1 MIKDMTVGNPTGLI
15 IKFAIPLLIGNLFQ
29 QLYNISDIIILGRIL
44 GVNALA
50 AAGASAPV
58 FFTMLLITFG
68 FTAGLC
74 VITAQRFGAKDEIG
88 VRRSVTHSIVASAVL
103 CFLVTAILCTF
114 MHEVLRKMNTPENI
128 MKDAHTFIFTLTLGL
143 FLIVGYNL
151 LSGFIRALG
160 DSKTP
165 LYFLIFSSVLNIL
178 LNLLFICVLKM
189 GIIGSAL
196 GTNVAMGI
204 SVICCMF
211 YIGKKFPILKLK
223 KEDWKLNW
231 EFMKTHLVVAIPMS
245 LQFSVIAIG
254 LLIIQA
260 VCNSFGANT
269 IAAFTS
275 ALRIE
280 QLSTQPLLALGIA
293 LATYSAQNYGAGQ
306 IKRIRQGV
314 AKSSLISI
322 GFSIFAALLVRF
334 YGENFIDIF
343 LKENNEEI
351 IQIGHDYLN
360 ISTMFYIFLGQIF
373 IFRNTLQGM
382 GRTFIPLLA
391 CIVELVMRSFAAVY
405 LAQHIG
411 YLGLCYA
418 SPIAWFGAAMVVS
431 SGYVFTLKQLKNQRF
446 YNNCKWLG
454 HKLGL
459 CHKKHT
465 IPNTINPDNIK

>member
-15 IKFAIPLLIGNLFQ
+15 IKFAIPLLLGNLFQ
-29 QLYNISDIIILGRIL
+29 QLYNISDILILGRIL

-50 AAGASAPV
+50 AAGASAPI

-88 VRRSVTHSIVASAVL
+88 VRRSVTHSIVASAAL
-103 CFLVTAILCTF
+103 CITVTSILCIF
-114 MHEVLRKMNTPENI
+114 MHDILRNMNIPEKI
-128 MKDAHTFIFTLTLGL
+128 MDDAYRFIFTLSLGL
-143 FLIVGYNL
+143 VLIVGYNL

-165 LYFLIFSSVLNIL
+165 LYFLIFSSLLNIL
-178 LNLLFICVLKM
+178 LNFLFIYVFKL

-196 GTNVAMGI
+196 GTNVAMAI
-204 SVICCMF
+204 SVFCCMI

-231 EFMKTHLVVAIPMS
+231 DFMKTHLIVAIPMS

-260 VCNSFGANT
+260 VCNSFGENT

-280 QLSTQPLLALGIA
+280 QLGTQPILAIGLA

-314 AKSSLISI
+314 ASTSVISI
-322 GFSIFAALLVRF
+322 IFSIFLALLVRF

-343 LKENNEEI
+343 LKEKNEEI
-351 IQIGHDYLN
+351 INIGHDYLN
-360 ISTMFYIFLGQIF
+360 ISTMFYVFLGQIF
-373 IFRNTLQGM
+373 IFRNALQGM
-382 GRTFIPLLA
+382 GRTIIPLIA
-391 CIVELVMRSFAAVY
+391 SVTELVMRSFAAVY

-418 SPIAWFGAAMVVS
+418 SPIAWFGAAVVVAL
-431 SGYVFTLKQLKNQRF
+431 GYAYTLRQIRRQRM
-446 YNNCKWLG
+446 YNKVKWLG
-454 HKLGL
+454 HKLGFL
-459 CHKKHT
+459 KKEQPVQR
-465 IPNTINPDNIK
+465 ISPDNIK

>member
-88 VRRSVTHSIVASAVL
+88 VRRSVTHSIVASAIL

-128 MKDAHTFIFTLTLGL
+128 MEDAHTFIFTLTLGL

-178 LNLLFICVLKM
+178 LNLFFICVLKL

-204 SVICCMF
+204 SVICCMV

-223 KEDWKLNW
+223 KEDWNLNW
-231 EFMKTHLVVAIPMS
+231 NFMKTHLAVAIPMS

-322 GFSIFAALLVRF
+322 GFSLFAALLVRF

-360 ISTMFYIFLGQIF
+360 ISTLFYIFLGQIF

-391 CIVELVMRSFAAVY
+391 CIVELVVRSFAAVY

-418 SPIAWFGAAMVVS
+418 SPIAWFGAATVVAL
-431 SGYVFTLKQLKNQRF
+431 GYAYTLRQIRHQRM
-446 YNNCKWLG
+446 YNRVKWLK
-454 HKLGL
+454 HLLGFR
-459 CHKKHT
+459 KKDH
-465 IPNTINPDNIK
+465 IVQRISPDNIK

>member
-15 IKFAIPLLIGNLFQ
+15 IRFAIPLLIGNLFQ
-29 QLYNISDIIILGRIL
+29 QLYNISDIIIVGRIL

-50 AAGASAPV
+50 AAGASAPI
-58 FFTMLLITFG
+58 FFTILLVTFG

-88 VRRSVTHSIVASAVL
+88 VRRSVTHSIVASIIL
-103 CFLVTAILCTF
+103 CFFVTTILCF
-114 MHEVLRKMNTPENI
+114 YMHEILRKMNVPEQI
-128 MKDAHTFIFTLTLGL
+128 MEDAHTFIFTLTLGL
-143 FLIVGYNL
+143 SLIVGYNL
-151 LSGFIRALG
+151 LAGFIRALG

-165 LYFLIFSSVLNIL
+165 LYFLIFSSILNII
-178 LNLLFICVLKM
+178 LNLLFIYVLKL

-196 GTNVAMGI
+196 GTIVAMAI

-231 EFMKTHLVVAIPMS
+231 DFMKTHLNVAVPMS
-245 LQFSVIAIG
+245 LQFSVLAIG

-260 VCNSFGANT
+260 VCNSFGENT

-280 QLSTQPLLALGIA
+280 QMSTQPLLALGFA

-314 AKSSLISI
+314 ASTSIISI
-322 GFSIFAALLVRF
+322 IFSIFAAVLVRF
-334 YGENFIDIF
+334 YGENFIDVF
-343 LKENNEEI
+343 LKEKNEEI

-382 GRTFIPLLA
+382 GKTIIPLLA
-391 CIVELVMRSFAAVY
+391 SIVELLTRSFAAIY
-405 LAQHIG
+405 LAEKLG
-411 YLGLCYA
+411 YLGICYA
-418 SPIAWFGAAMVVS
+418 SPISWVGAAIVVS
-431 SGYVFTLKQLKNQRF
+431 LGYIYTLRQIRNKKI
-446 YNNCKWLG
+446 YHKIKWLSY
-454 HKLGL
+454 KLRF
-459 CHKKHT
+459 HRKVEIEYQK
-465 IPNTINPDNIK
+465 ISPDNIK

>member
-15 IKFAIPLLIGNLFQ
+15 IKFAIPLLLGNLFQ
-29 QLYNISDIIILGRIL
+29 QLYNISDILILGRIL

-50 AAGASAPV
+50 AAGASAPI

-88 VRRSVTHSIVASAVL
+88 VRRSVTHSIVASAAL
-103 CFLVTAILCTF
+103 CITVTSILCIF
-114 MHEVLRKMNTPENI
+114 MHDILRNMNIPEKI
-128 MKDAHTFIFTLTLGL
+128 MDDAYRFIFTLSLGL
-143 FLIVGYNL
+143 VLIVGYNL
-151 LSGFIRALG
+151 LSGFTRALG

-165 LYFLIFSSVLNIL
+165 LYFLIFSSLLNIL
-178 LNLLFICVLKM
+178 LNFLFIYVFKL

-196 GTNVAMGI
+196 GTNVAMAI
-204 SVICCMF
+204 SVFCCMI

-231 EFMKTHLVVAIPMS
+231 DFMKTHLIVAIPMS

-260 VCNSFGANT
+260 VCNSFGENT

-280 QLSTQPLLALGIA
+280 QLGTQPILAIGLA

-314 AKSSLISI
+314 ASTSVISI
-322 GFSIFAALLVRF
+322 IFSIFLALLVRF

-343 LKENNEEI
+343 LKEKNEEI
-351 IQIGHDYLN
+351 INIGHDYLN
-360 ISTMFYIFLGQIF
+360 ISTMFYVFLGQIF
-373 IFRNTLQGM
+373 IFRNALQGM
-382 GRTFIPLLA
+382 GRTIIPLIA
-391 CIVELVMRSFAAVY
+391 SVTELVMRSFAAVY

-418 SPIAWFGAAMVVS
+418 SPIAWFGAAVVVAL
-431 SGYVFTLKQLKNQRF
+431 GYAYTLRQIRRQRM
-446 YNNCKWLG
+446 YNKVKWLG
-454 HKLGL
+454 HKLGFL
-459 CHKKHT
+459 KKEHPVQR
-465 IPNTINPDNIK
+465 ISPDNIK

>member
-15 IKFAIPLLIGNLFQ
+15 IKFAIPLLLGNLFQ
-29 QLYNISDIIILGRIL
+29 QLYNISDILILGRIL

-50 AAGASAPV
+50 AAGASAPI

-88 VRRSVTHSIVASAVL
+88 VRRSVTHSIVASAAL
-103 CFLVTAILCTF
+103 CITVTSILCIF
-114 MHEVLRKMNTPENI
+114 MHDILRNMNIPEKI
-128 MKDAHTFIFTLTLGL
+128 MDDAYRFIFTLSLGL
-143 FLIVGYNL
+143 VLIVGYNL

-165 LYFLIFSSVLNIL
+165 LYFLIFSSLLNIL
-178 LNLLFICVLKM
+178 LNFLFIYVFKL

-196 GTNVAMGI
+196 GTNVAMAI
-204 SVICCMF
+204 SVFCCMI

-231 EFMKTHLVVAIPMS
+231 DFMKTHLIVAIPMS

-260 VCNSFGANT
+260 VCNSFGENT

-280 QLSTQPLLALGIA
+280 QLGTQPILAIGLA

-314 AKSSLISI
+314 ASTSVISI
-322 GFSIFAALLVRF
+322 IFSIFLALLVRF

-343 LKENNEEI
+343 LKEKNEEI
-351 IQIGHDYLN
+351 INIGHDYLN
-360 ISTMFYIFLGQIF
+360 ISTMFYVFLGQIF
-373 IFRNTLQGM
+373 IFRNALQGM
-382 GRTFIPLLA
+382 GRTIIPLIA
-391 CIVELVMRSFAAVY
+391 SVTELVMRSFAAVY

-418 SPIAWFGAAMVVS
+418 SPIAWFGAAVVVAL
-431 SGYVFTLKQLKNQRF
+431 GYAYTLRQIRRQRM
-446 YNNCKWLG
+446 YNKVKWLG
-454 HKLGL
+454 HKLGFL
-459 CHKKHT
+459 KKEHPVQR
-465 IPNTINPDNIK
+465 ISPDNIK

>member
-1 MIKDMTVGNPTGLI
+1 MIKDMTVGKPISLI
-15 IKFAIPLLIGNLFQ
+15 IKFAIPLLLGNLFQ
-29 QLYNISDIIILGRIL
+29 QLYNISDILILGRIL

-50 AAGASAPV
+50 AAGASAPI
-58 FFTMLLITFG
+58 FYTMLLVTFG

-103 CFLVTAILCTF
+103 CTIVTFILCF
-114 MHEVLRKMNTPENI
+114 YMHDILRAMNIPEKI
-128 MKDAHTFIFTLTLGL
+128 MKDAHRFIFTLTLGL
-143 FLIVGYNL
+143 ILIVGYNL
-151 LSGFIRALG
+151 LAGFIRALG

-165 LYFLIFSSVLNIL
+165 LYFLIFSSILNIL
-178 LNLLFICVLKM
+178 LNLFFIYVLKL

-196 GTNVAMGI
+196 GTIVAMAI
-204 SVICCMF
+204 SVVCCMI
-211 YIGKKFPILKLK
+211 YIGKRFPILKLR

-231 EFMKTHLVVAIPMS
+231 DFMKSHLAVAVPMS
-245 LQFSVIAIG
+245 LQFSVIAVG

-260 VCNSFGANT
+260 VCNSFGENT

-280 QLSTQPLLALGIA
+280 QLATQPIVAIGLA
-293 LATYSAQNYGAGQ
+293 LATYAAQNYGAGQ

-314 AKSSLISI
+314 AGTSVISI
-322 GFSIFAALLVRF
+322 IFSICIALLVRF

-343 LKENNEEI
+343 LKEDNPEI
-351 IQIGHDYLN
+351 IKIGHDYLN

-382 GRTFIPLLA
+382 GRTIIPLIA
-391 CIVELVMRSFAAVY
+391 SIAELVMRSFAAVY
-405 LAQHIG
+405 LATRIG

-418 SPIAWFGAAMVVS
+418 SPIAWIGASLVVAV
-431 SGYVFTLKQLKNQRF
+431 GYAYTLRQIRNQRI
-446 YNNCKWLG
+446 YHKMKQLG

-459 CHKKHT
+459 CRHQQHMIQRIT
-465 IPNTINPDNIK
+465 PDNIK

>member
-29 QLYNISDIIILGRIL
+29 QLYNISDIIIVGRIL

-50 AAGASAPV
+50 AAGASAPI

-74 VITAQRFGAKDEIG
+74 VITAQRFGAKDDIG
-88 VRRSVTHSIVASAVL
+88 VRRSVTHSVVASIIL
-103 CFLVTAILCTF
+103 CLLVTTILCIY
-114 MHEVLRKMNTPENI
+114 MHEILRKMNIPEKI
-128 MKDAHTFIFTLTLGL
+128 MDDAHIFIFTLTLGL
-143 FLIVGYNL
+143 SLIVGYNL

-165 LYFLIFSSVLNIL
+165 LYFLIFSSLLNIV
-178 LNLLFICVLKM
+178 LNLLFIYVMKL

-196 GTNVAMGI
+196 GTIVAMTI
-204 SVICCMF
+204 SVICCMI
-211 YIGKKFPILKLK
+211 YIGKKFPILKLR

-231 EFMKTHLVVAIPMS
+231 AFMKEHLAIAIPMS

-260 VCNSFGANT
+260 VCNSFGENT

-280 QLSTQPLLALGIA
+280 QLGTQPLLALGIA

-306 IKRIRQGV
+306 IKRIRRGV
-314 AKSSLISI
+314 AQSSIISI
-322 GFSIFAALLVRF
+322 IFSIGIALLVRF

-343 LKENNEEI
+343 LKEDNAEI

-382 GRTFIPLLA
+382 GRTIIPLIA
-391 CIVELVMRSFAAVY
+391 CIAELVVRSFAAIY
-405 LAQHIG
+405 LAQKIG

-431 SGYVFTLKQLKNQRF
+431 MGYIYTLRQIKKQRM
-446 YNNCKWLG
+446 YNHVKWLG

-459 CHKKHT
+459 RNKHNHMVQRIT
-465 IPNTINPDNIK
+465 PDNIK

>member
-29 QLYNISDIIILGRIL
+29 QLYNISDILILGRIL

-50 AAGASAPV
+50 AAGASAPI

-74 VITAQRFGAKDEIG
+74 VITAQRFGAKDEEG

-103 CFLVTAILCTF
+103 CFFVTTVLCTF

-128 MKDAHTFIFTLTLGL
+128 MADAHTFIFTLTLGL

-165 LYFLIFSSVLNIL
+165 LYFLIFSSILNIL
-178 LNLLFICVLKM
+178 LNLLFIYVLKM

-204 SVICCMF
+204 SVICCM
-211 YIGKKFPILKLK
+211 ISIAKKFLIVNLK

-231 EFMKTHLVVAIPMS
+231 QFMKMHLAVAIPMS

-334 YGENFIDIF
+334 YGENFIDVL
-343 LKENNEEI
+343 LKEKNDEI

-360 ISTMFYIFLGQIF
+360 ISTICYIFLGQIF

-382 GRTFIPLLA
+382 GRTFVPLLA
-391 CIVELVMRSFAAVY
+391 CIAELVMRSFAAVY

-418 SPIAWFGAAMVVS
+418 SPIAWVGAALVVS
-431 SGYVFTLKQLKNQRF
+431 IGYAYTLRQIRQQRM
-446 YNNCKWLG
+446 YNRVKWLK
-454 HKLGL
+454 HLLGFR
-459 CHKKHT
+459 KKEHIVQRIT
-465 IPNTINPDNIK
+465 PDNIK